1 MKERIKLIVVPSVY
15 VLSIV
20 FFAICLYFAG
30 NIFKKS
36 IALKNA
42 NKDTEYVDNEI
53 IEKYDYVPVINVKE
67 TIIKP
72 FTSSDVSVSRGF
84 YDYTGE
90 EETQENSIIFY
101 ENTYMQNSGI
111 DYSSDNAFDVVSILP
126 GEVIDLKADNIVGTT
141 ITIRHTNDLIS
152 VYQSLGDVNVKVDDK
167 VVQGQIIAK
176 SGKSNLNTKKENN
189 LHFELYYKGEIV
201 NPDNYYDK
209 NLTDL

>member
-1 MKERIKLIVVPSVY
+1 MKERIKLIVVPSAY